1 MSTTYVKS
9 SHMSTM
15 VLTEYNNYLPELRN
29 PWHKIKYFFPIKPA
43 ESVGFHI
50 QLTQEGST
58 GAEVSPVVS
67 GYIRRR
73 KPEKLEVRH

>member
-1 MSTTYVKS
+1 MSPTYMKS
-9 SHMSTM
+9 SHMSTLL
-15 VLTEYNNYLPELRN
+15 LTEYNKYLNYN
-29 PWHKIKYFFPIKPA
+29 KYIKYFFPIKPA